1 VIEPATAGRAVPDA
15 GSAEFTCP
23 MHPEVRRTGPGSC
36 PICGMALE
44 PVAFTADAAPN
55 RELADMQR
63 RLLVGSAF
71 AVPLVILDMAGGA
84 AWLPVHGRAA
94 AWTAFALATP
104 VVAWCGWPF
113 FERAWTSVV
122 NRSLNMFSLIA
133 LGVGSSY
140 GFSAVATVAPGLFP
154 AGFRSLDGSVA
165 VYFEP
170 AAVITVL
177 VLLGQ
182 VLELRARERTGGA
195 IRALLEL
202 APRTARRLTA
212 SAGDEEIG
220 LESVAVGDRL
230 RVRPGDRVPVD
241 GSVTDGSGAVDE
253 SMVTGEALPVEKSVG
268 DAVIGGTVNT
278 NGSFVMEARAIGA
291 QTLLARIVTLVA
303 EAQRSRA
310 PVARTADAVAAVFV
324 PAVIGAAALAF
335 IAWAAWG
342 PAPALGYA
350 LIAAVSVLIIA
361 CPCALGLA
369 TPMSIGVALGVGARA
384 GVLVKS
390 AAALERLERVT
401 VLVIDKT
408 GTLTEG
414 RPAVTG
420 VERAG
425 SLSENAVLRLAAS
438 LEQHSAHP
446 LGQAFVTAARA
457 AGATLADAQNVAS
470 LAGKGV
476 TGSVEGHSVVVGT
489 AELLAEL
496 RTSTAPLAA
505 AAETL
510 RTGGAS
516 VVFVAV
522 DGVLEAAV
530 AIADRVKADTPEA
543 LQRLRTGGLRIV
555 MVTGDHAVSARAI
568 AQRLG
573 IDDVEAGAS
582 PERKRRI
589 VEDLRARGEIV
600 AVAGDGV
607 NDAPALAAADVGIAM
622 GTGTEV
628 AIESAGITLV
638 RGSLV
643 GIARAR
649 TLSRRTMRNIRE
661 NLAFAFAYNFIG
673 IPIAAG
679 VLYPAFGLLLSP
691 ALAALA
697 MSLSSVSVIANA
709 LRLRTLRLS

>member
-1 VIEPATAGRAVPDA
+1 
-15 GSAEFTCP
+15 
-23 MHPEVRRTGPGSC
+23 
-36 PICGMALE
+36 
-44 PVAFTADAAPN
+44 
-55 RELADMQR
+55 
-63 RLLVGSAF
+63 
-71 AVPLVILDMAGGA
+71 
-84 AWLPVHGRAA
+84 
-94 AWTAFALATP
+94 
-104 VVAWCGWPF
+104 
-113 FERAWTSVV
+113 
-122 NRSLNMFSLIA
+122 
-133 LGVGSSY
+133 
-140 GFSAVATVAPGLFP
+140 
-154 AGFRSLDGSVA
+154 
-165 VYFEP
+165 
-170 AAVITVL
+170 
-177 VLLGQ
+177 
-182 VLELRARERTGGA
+182 
-195 IRALLEL
+195 
-202 APRTARRLTA
+202 
-212 SAGDEEIG
+212 
-220 LESVAVGDRL
+220 
-230 RVRPGDRVPVD
+230 
-241 GSVTDGSGAVDE
+241 
-253 SMVTGEALPVEKSVG
+253 
-268 DAVIGGTVNT
+268 
-278 NGSFVMEARAIGA
+278 
-291 QTLLARIVTLVA
+291 
-303 EAQRSRA
+303 
-310 PVARTADAVAAVFV
+310 
-324 PAVIGAAALAF
+324 
-335 IAWAAWG
+335 
-342 PAPALGYA
+342 LGYA